1 MNIRDTIWMS
11 VHNLWSRKGRTLLNL
26 SGVVVSCVLL
36 FLTLAGT
43 RGARDGILDIMN
55 ASEQTKRFMI
65 IESYDRSA
73 KVPDEALVLPAGVSK
88 DRHDRLLDQLEK
100 HWRDKNAKRIR
111 LDHDLMKQLRSIE
124 QVQSIVWQ
132 NPVRCTFTWL
142 NDAPKGEA
150 SGAKKQKPTSG
161 SLIGIDPLD
170 TRASNRLIMGEMVSP
185 SDKQGVMVDEV
196 TAYNLGFKT
205 DEDLDRLIGLEIEVR
220 CALGKTAPN
229 PAAGFLAGI
238 ENLLAP
244 ETIQSLRRVTEQLDR
259 TDLSDSEKAAIRD
272 AMKRLPIDKPPN
284 DSIKNPEAV
293 ASSETKT
300 ISDDVQMDSKG
311 NRILVRKGIVRG
323 ILKQPDDDDLFGF
336 LQFTGLQRRANLYVH
351 HHVTEEIYS
360 RRDGFKGY
368 WSVAG
373 SVSDVADL
381 KETIEQIEVL
391 GLRTRSALGIVEK
404 VEEEVEKIRMAA
416 GALALVILIVS
427 AIGICNTMIV
437 AVLERTPEFGIMKSV
452 GAEDRHVLNLV
463 LLEGLITGVIGATIA
478 VAVSLGVAELVSEIA
493 RAWIEDR
500 LKGSFTQPVFRFHPI
515 DGVIVFMVAAVMC
528 ILASALPARRAA
540 KMDPIA
546 AMKRT

>member
-26 SGVVVSCVLL
+26 LGVVVSCVLL

-55 ASEQTKRFMI
+55 ASDQTKRFMI
-65 IESYDRSA
+65 SEARDQTV

-88 DRHDRLLDQLEK
+88 DRHERLLSQLEK
-100 HWRDKNAKRIR
+100 DWRNENAKRIR
-111 LDHDLMKQLRSIE
+111 IDLDCMKQLRSIE

-132 NPVRCTFTWL
+132 NPVRCTFTWS
-142 NDAPKGEA
+142 EA
-150 SGAKKQKPTSG
+150 ALKVKANGARKQKPTSG
-161 SLIGIDPLD
+161 SLIGIAPSDS
-170 TRASNRLIMGEMVSP
+170 RSSNRLIVGEMVSP
-185 SDKQGVMVDEV
+185 DDKQGLMVDEM
-196 TAYNLGFKT
+196 TAYNLGFQT
-205 DEDLDRLIGLEIEVR
+205 DEELDRLIGLELEFR
-220 CALGKTAPN
+220 CSLGKTAPN
-229 PAAGFLAGI
+229 PAVGFLAGI

-259 TDLSDSEKAAIRD
+259 TDLSDSEKAAIQD
-272 AMKRLPIDKPPN
+272 AMKRLPIDKPSN

-381 KETIEQIEVL
+381 KDAVEQVESL

-404 VEEEVEKIRMAA
+404 VDQEVEKIRMAA
-416 GALALVILIVS
+416 GALALVILIVA

-452 GAEDRHVLNLV
+452 GAEDRHVLSLV
-463 LLEGLITGVIGATIA
+463 LLEGLITGVIGAAIA
-478 VAVSLGVAELVSEIA
+478 VAMSLGIAELISGIA
-493 RAWIEDR
+493 RALIEDR
-500 LKGSFTQPVFRFHPI
+500 LNGSFTQPVFRFHPI
-515 DGVIVFMVAAVMC
+515 DGGIVFIIAAVMC